1 MYDLTRRWT
10 EESWQKASMRP
21 AESALIM
28 HSQHPLNGGPPAET
42 LCREF
47 ITPTQLFF
55 IRNHGAV
62 PEIDPASYRLVVG
75 GRGAQPLQLT
85 LLDLRARFPR
95 VHLPAALQCAG
106 NRRREL
112 MAIAPIAGEIPWG
125 GEAIGNAHWS
135 GWRLRDVLQ
144 STGVQNGT
152 GHVAFAG
159 LDVIE
164 REGERFGFGGS
175 IPLEKAMSPEVLLAD
190 EMNGAP
196 LSPVHGFPLR
206 VLVPGYIGARSVKW
220 LSEIRVQ
227 PNPSENYYQAH
238 AYKIFPPDV
247 RANTVDW
254 TRGLT
259 LGELSVNA
267 VICEPGD
274 GSVLAGRAVRV
285 GGYAITSG
293 GRRIE
298 RIDLTRD
305 SGRTWHQADLIG
317 GQGPWTWTVFQASLD
332 LEPGDH
338 ELCVRAWDSAGN
350 TQSEDARTV
359 WNFKGYVNNAWHRV
373 RVRVT

>member
-1 MYDLTRRWT
+1 
-10 EESWQKASMRP
+10 MRQ
-21 AESALIM
+21 AKSALLM
-28 HSQHPLNGGPPAET
+28 HSKDPLNGGPQPEA
-42 LCREF
+42 LCQGF
-47 ITPTQLFF
+47 VTPTRLFF
-55 IRNHGAV
+55 VRNHGTV
-62 PEIDPASYRLVVG
+62 PEIDPASYRLAVG

-206 VLVPGYIGARSVKW
+206 VVVPGYIGARSVKW
-220 LSEIRVQ
+220 LGEISVQ
-227 PNPSENYYQAH
+227 AHPSENYYQAH

-247 RANTVDW
+247 RADTADW
-254 TRGLT
+254 TRGLM
-259 LGELSVNA
+259 LGELPVNA

-274 GSVLAGRAVRV
+274 GSVLAERAVKVR
-285 GGYAITSG
+285 GYAITGG

-298 RIDLTRD
+298 RIKVTKDG
-305 SGRTWHQADLIG
+305 GRKWHQADLIG
-317 GQGPWTWTVFQASLD
+317 GHGPWTWAVFQAQLD
-332 LEPGDH
+332 LTPGDH
-338 ELCVRAWDSAGN
+338 ELCVCAWDSADN
-350 TQSEDARTV
+350 TQFEDLRSV